1 LIASSFVAEV
11 DEGSRS
17 FIARRPGTGSTT
29 PRSRVHSDEVRSPII
44 STRIAVGLLRRRR
57 RR

>member
-29 PRSRVHSDEVRSPII
+29 PRVVAYVATRYVLR

-57 RR
+57 R